1 MNTTRPSSRNQ
12 QQSMV
17 SNGNTA
23 PPRRA
28 KVASAAQMNISTV
41 SYPAK
46 PVSLVGSN
54 VGTGSRGPTV
64 SSGYSNPNSG
74 FNSNS
79 NTTPSRLA
87 TVRMRSSNSV
97 ATTASFRNTSGT
109 STVGGGG
116 GAPSNVG
123 KIRRDNGSVT
133 SDEGTVSEDSD
144 RAGDEMQLLSGGQA
158 GVVGGTNLPYGAASR
173 QSSATGSIHSLS
185 QAGPKV
191 AGSTVGRH
199 RSASSNVGMSNGNN
213 NGGSVVGST
222 VSTTTLAKPMRM
234 AAGASIKADHN
245 YIPSSG
251 STAGSAIGSNT
262 TAASSLTNA
271 PSTSIPSWTTVSS
284 SSSHLG
290 VGTRHGLTASRN
302 GDDAGS
308 IVSMSSAMSNSVI
321 RSAKPTSASAAAAA
335 SKLVEENRRQ
345 EEAARTRRKIAD
357 LEISN
362 ASLLSINQ
370 TLEATIQKQASEV
383 QELKARMQSAQYGDF
398 GYTSADLV
406 LAQSVEAIEL
416 TEAEKQDDLTF
427 KRLCLTI
434 EQMVNEAK
442 HALDQSMKPAGVK
455 VLTLYDMYEKEVM
468 EEAEGPED
476 DEAEESMR
484 SFVQDEDDTA
494 SRSIEV
500 LNQGEGEDQ
509 GAQDQ
514 QDIVQEQK
522 RDSRQGMLSSAT
534 KMVSSASLNDKS
546 LTMVS

>member
-1 MNTTRPSSRNQ
+1 
-12 QQSMV
+12 
-17 SNGNTA
+17 
-23 PPRRA
+23 
-28 KVASAAQMNISTV
+28 MNISTV

-64 SSGYSNPNSG
+64 SSGYSSPNSG
-74 FNSNS
+74 YNSNS
-79 NTTPSRLA
+79 NTAPPRLA

-97 ATTASFRNTSGT
+97 VTTASFRNTSGT
-109 STVGGGG
+109 STVGSS
-116 GAPSNVG
+116 APSNGV
-123 KIRRDNGSVT
+123 KNRRDNGSVT

-144 RAGDEMQLLSGGQA
+144 RAGDETHLFSGGQA
-158 GVVGGTNLPYGAASR
+158 GVVGGINLPYGAISR
-173 QSSATGSIHSLS
+173 QSSATGSVHSLS
-185 QAGPKV
+185 QTGPKI

-199 RSASSNVGMSNGNN
+199 RSPSNNAGMSNGNN
-213 NGGSVVGST
+213 NSGSVVGST
-222 VSTTTLAKPMRM
+222 VSTTTSAKPMRM
-234 AAGASIKADHN
+234 AAGASIKADQN

-251 STAGSAIGSNT
+251 STTGSVISSNT
-262 TAASSLTNA
+262 TATSPLTNTS
-271 PSTSIPSWTTVSS
+271 STSIPSWTTVNS

-290 VGTRHGLTASRN
+290 VGTRHGLIASRN

-308 IVSMSSAMSNSVI
+308 VVSMSSTISNSVI

-335 SKLVEENRRQ
+335 NKLVEENRRQ

-370 TLEATIQKQASEV
+370 SLEATIRKQASEV
-383 QELKARMQSAQYGDF
+383 QELKTRMQSAQYGDL

-416 TEAEKQDDLTF
+416 TEAEKQDDMTF

-442 HALDQSMKPAGVK
+442 HALDQSTKPAGVK

-468 EEAEGPED
+468 EEAEGAED
-476 DEAEESMR
+476 DEVEESMR

-500 LNQGEGEDQ
+500 FSQGEDDVQE
-509 GAQDQ
+509 AQDQ
-514 QDIVQEQK
+514 QNIDQEQK
-522 RDSRQGMLSSAT
+522 RDSRQGMLSSAP
-534 KMVSSASLNDKS
+534 KMVSSASLNDRP